1 MRAGATRALEVRGAL
16 SSSLKNERR
25 GNIVV
30 IILAMML
37 DAMLPVSAKMVEANT
52 VGVWIHDLK
61 EFPSEFDKL
70 SWINEAFEDGCL
82 NPLAIVEAG
91 FGNPSKSGF
100 SGGTGRRNIVGD
112 ENIHQVF
119 PVYLVRKAG

>member
-1 MRAGATRALEVRGAL
+1 MSAGALRALDVRGAL
-16 SSSLKNERR
+16 SPSLKNERSR
-25 GNIVV
+25 NVVV

-37 DAMLPVSAKMVEANT
+37 NAMLPVSAKMIEANT

-70 SWINEAFEDGCL
+70 SWINEALEDGCL

-91 FGNPSKSGF
+91 FGNPAKSGF
-100 SGGTGRRNIVGD
+100 SGKTGRRNIVGD
-112 ENIHQVF
+112 ENIHKVF